1 MREHIKLPLGVPEIK
16 QYEKYLGLPSLVGR
30 NKKASFS
37 YIKER
42 VWRKIQGWKEK
53 LLSQAGREVLI
64 KLVVQAIPTYMMSC
78 FKLPLGLC
86 SEIESLIRKFW
97 CGQKGDRRKIHWV
110 KWGTLWCPKF
120 DGGIGFKD
128 LALFNDALLA
138 KQSWRLLH
146 HKNSLFYRVFKSKFF
161 PDYSIMEATDS
172 ALASYAWHS
181 ILKGRDVLLKG
192 AKWRV
197 GCGKSISVWL
207 DAWLPPLDH
216 PRILSPQVEGF
227 EDLKVFD
234 LIDPESNSW
243 DENLLHGLFIPE
255 EVSLIKSIPL
265 CITPVEDKLVC
276 PFIASGEYSVK
287 SGYNFLAMDNLDT
300 QALRQL
306 VQDNGIWKLVQGL
319 RIPNKVKNFIWRSC
333 RDAILV
339 KKNLKKRQILQDES
353 CDHCHQVSKMVLHAI
368 QECPTLTLI
377 WNSIRELSFRT
388 NRSFRDI
395 QELLLFANETEK
407 NVELMV
413 VTMWTIWSRRNQIRV
428 QQNVYPIAQVVPN
441 ARQMLSVFHR
451 ANRVQQAPASVSS
464 TNRVTWIPPPAN
476 SLKINFDGAL
486 FKDINKVGLGVIIR
500 DNHGQ
505 VLASLSKQ
513 IQLPCSSNLVEAI
526 AAARAISFAHDLS
539 LSNYILEGDS
549 DMVI

>member
-1 MREHIKLPLGVPEIK
+1 MTHLLFTDDSLLFCRSTNQECQRILEILDTYEKCSGQKINKSKTTIFFSRSTSEDMKEHIKLPLGVPEIK

-64 KLVVQAIPTYMMSC
+64 KSVVQAIPTYMMSC

-86 SEIESLIRKFW
+86 LEIESLIRKFW

-110 KWGTLWCPKF
+110 KWGTLWRPKF

-216 PRILSPQVEGF
+216 PRILSP
-227 EDLKVFD
+227 
-234 LIDPESNSW
+234 
-243 DENLLHGLFIPE
+243 
-255 EVSLIKSIPL
+255 
-265 CITPVEDKLVC
+265 
-276 PFIASGEYSVK
+276 
-287 SGYNFLAMDNLDT
+287 
-300 QALRQL
+300 
-306 VQDNGIWKLVQGL
+306 
-319 RIPNKVKNFIWRSC
+319 
-333 RDAILV
+333 
-339 KKNLKKRQILQDES
+339 
-353 CDHCHQVSKMVLHAI
+353 
-368 QECPTLTLI
+368 
-377 WNSIRELSFRT
+377 
-388 NRSFRDI
+388 
-395 QELLLFANETEK
+395 
-407 NVELMV
+407 
-413 VTMWTIWSRRNQIRV
+413 
-428 QQNVYPIAQVVPN
+428 
-441 ARQMLSVFHR
+441 
-451 ANRVQQAPASVSS
+451 
-464 TNRVTWIPPPAN
+464 
-476 SLKINFDGAL
+476 
-486 FKDINKVGLGVIIR
+486 
-500 DNHGQ
+500 
-505 VLASLSKQ
+505 
-513 IQLPCSSNLVEAI
+513 
-526 AAARAISFAHDLS
+526 
-539 LSNYILEGDS
+539 
-549 DMVI
+549 